1 MKIILREDV
10 DKLGQVG
17 DIVTVKDGYAR
28 NYLLPKEI
36 AFVATPGAMKR
47 LEFER
52 RQRDRRLEKAKGVAE
67 ELVAKLADVQ
77 ISIQMKVGEEGKLYG
92 SVTQQM
98 IATELAARG
107 FDIDKRYIVIEDAI
121 KTLGIFDIKVK
132 LHPEVVANL
141 KVWVISEE

>member
-17 DIVTVKDGYAR
+17 DIITVKDGYAR

-36 AFVATPGAMKR
+36 AYIATPGAIKR

-52 RQRDRRLEKAKGVAE
+52 RQHDRRLEKAKGVAE

-77 ISIQMKVGEEGKLYG
+77 ISIQMKVGDEGKLYG

-98 IATELAARG
+98 IASELNARG
-107 FDIDKRYIVIEDAI
+107 FDIDKRHIVIEDAI

-132 LHPEVVANL
+132 LHPVVTASL